1 MRVKNQLVKLK
12 SSISKRNKWPSI
24 KVKRK
29 KMTEKKLMKLILIS
43 RRREVSQSQLHPTK
57 KQKRVRSKKRS
68 FSNRLRPRSKEKS
81 SPPMSI

>member
-1 MRVKNQLVKLK
+1 MVKLK

-29 KMTEKKLMKLILIS
+29 KNMMEKKLTELILIS
-43 RRREVSQSQLHPTK
+43 RKREVSQSQHHPIK
-57 KQKRVRSKKRS
+57 KEKRVKSKKRS

-81 SPPMSI
+81 NPLMSI